1 MTTRRELLAAFAG
14 TNARFL
20 RHRRGADNRAENHRR
35 DTRGEKARY
44 VSGLN
49 PWAPLWGL
57 SVREGLKEAATPE
70 LLDSCSLEPSRVPWE
85 NQCRFPDPG
94 VALRIGHLADFSST
108 ILNLSRKCPTWS
120 DLQRINPRVEA
131 QLVFRLCDR
140 ECCLNRC
147 PFHWRRSPLSPS
159 SSPENIDAHREL
171 RVTTVPWAL
180 RSGEGRAWRPLDRHS
195 TW

>member
-57 SVREGLKEAATPE
+57 SVREVSQR
-70 LLDSCSLEPSRVPWE
+70 SC
-85 NQCRFPDPG
+85 DAG
-94 VALRIGHLADFSST
+94 VARFLFA
-108 ILNLSRKCPTWS
+108 
-120 DLQRINPRVEA
+120 
-131 QLVFRLCDR
+131 
-140 ECCLNRC
+140 
-147 PFHWRRSPLSPS
+147 
-159 SSPENIDAHREL
+159 
-171 RVTTVPWAL
+171 
-180 RSGEGRAWRPLDRHS
+180 
-195 TW
+195 

>member
-49 PWAPLWGL
+49 SWAPLWGP
-57 SVREGLKEAATPE
+57 VCERYLKEAATPE

-94 VALRIGHLADFSST
+94 VALRIGHLAERGLFKHNPQLESQVS
-108 ILNLSRKCPTWS
+108 NLK
-120 DLQRINPRVEA
+120 
-131 QLVFRLCDR
+131 RLTA
-140 ECCLNRC
+140 NQ
-147 PFHWRRSPLSPS
+147 
-159 SSPENIDAHREL
+159 
-171 RVTTVPWAL
+171 
-180 RSGEGRAWRPLDRHS
+180 SGR
-195 TW
+195 